1 MSYSKVSASE
11 HELQVQSIN
20 KPRNTEI
27 LVVENWFLLC
37 KKYVEATILSL

>member
-11 HELQVQSIN
+11 HELQSIN

-37 KKYVEATILSL
+37 KKYVEATI